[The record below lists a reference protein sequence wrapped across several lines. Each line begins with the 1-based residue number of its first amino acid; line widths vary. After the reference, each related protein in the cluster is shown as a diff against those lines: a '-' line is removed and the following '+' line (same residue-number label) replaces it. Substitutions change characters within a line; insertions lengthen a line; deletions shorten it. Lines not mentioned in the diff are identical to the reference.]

1 MKGSSLVLLCLIWS
15 TVFQATFSFQI
26 FHSKAQPRKDPSM
39 ISIQRF
45 QLRSKGSYE
54 SNILLKAGKKDDEF
68 WIRQR
73 SLMEE
78 MTGQT
83 EKAFQQEQREK
94 FAQRRTALMTDTA
107 IFTVLIFSGLWA
119 FSANP
124 FVSFS
129 YALGSTL
136 GLLYTYGLGRYVET
150 IGGSADDSEMVQ
162 GAGIGQ
168 ARFAFLIL
176 LFLFVGKFRSQ
187 GLVEIPSIA
196 GFFTYQLASLSQGL
210 REIND

>member
-1 MKGSSLVLLCLIWS
+1 
-15 TVFQATFSFQI
+15 
-26 FHSKAQPRKDPSM
+26 M